1 MRTIAVIPARGGS
14 KGIPRKNMRLMN
26 GKPLI
31 AYSIE
36 NALASSFIDTVVVS
50 SDSEEIREFAQQY
63 EGVIALDRDSAL
75 AEDAV
80 TLDPVIYDAL
90 LRIEQARQTS
100 FDMVVTLQPTSPL
113 LTAKTL
119 DEALE
124 LFSSGQWDSMI
135 SVVNA
140 PHLSW
145 LLDEEGKPTPD
156 YEERL
161 NRQLLP
167 SRYLETGAFLISK
180 RYAVCETSRLGDQ
193 VTVFEVPEDQ
203 SIDIDTKQDWI
214 VCEALL
220 AKKTIAFRADG
231 YRELGL
237 GHIYRALT
245 LAYDLIEHDIVFIC
259 DSHHPL
265 GIEKLKGANMQVVE
279 VANDEELLSWLDE
292 RQIDIFVNDLLDTAP
307 SYVQAVKERVGRFV
321 SFEDMGEGAR
331 VADAVIN
338 ALYEGAS
345 PHHNTYQGKK
355 YVCLRDEFQAAIPA
369 LFNEEVSRILV
380 SFGGTDP
387 LDLTER
393 VYRIAKELNEEEVQ
407 VVFDFLLGSGY
418 SNDSIVPIEQQGI
431 YVNHDVV
438 RVSDHMRKADMA
450 LSSQGRT
457 TYELAAMGV
466 PAIVLAQNEREQ
478 LHTFAQMDNGFINLG
493 LGSEVIDEDI
503 KTTIT
508 WLMAA
513 TSVRREMRNRMLAN
527 DLKSGISR
535 VRQIILGETLGAE

>member
-1 MRTIAVIPARGGS
+1 MKTIVVIPARGGS

-36 NALASSFIDTVVVS
+36 NALASAFIDTVIVS

-80 TLDPVIYDAL
+80 TLDPVIYDAV

-203 SIDIDTKQDWI
+203 STDIDTKQDWI

-292 RQIDIFVNDLLDTAP
+292 RQIDIFVNDLRDTAP

-407 VVFDFLLGSGY
+407 VVFDFLLGPGY

-493 LGSEVIDEDI
+493 LGSEVINEDI

>member
-1 MRTIAVIPARGGS
+1 
-14 KGIPRKNMRLMN
+14 
-26 GKPLI
+26 
-31 AYSIE
+31 
-36 NALASSFIDTVVVS
+36 
-50 SDSEEIREFAQQY
+50 
-63 EGVIALDRDSAL
+63 
-75 AEDAV
+75 
-80 TLDPVIYDAL
+80 
-90 LRIEQARQTS
+90 
-100 FDMVVTLQPTSPL
+100 
-113 LTAKTL
+113 
-119 DEALE
+119 
-124 LFSSGQWDSMI
+124 MI

-203 SIDIDTKQDWI
+203 STDIDTKQDWI

-265 GIEKLKGANMQVVE
+265 GIEKLKGADMQVVE

-407 VVFDFLLGSGY
+407 VVFDFLLGPGY

-457 TYELAAMGV
+457 TYELTAMGV

-493 LGSEVIDEDI
+493 LGSEVINEDI

>member
-1 MRTIAVIPARGGS
+1 MKTIAVIPARGGS

-36 NALASSFIDTVVVS
+36 NALASAFIDTVIVS

-75 AEDAV
+75 AEDVV
-80 TLDPVIYDAL
+80 TLDPVIYDAV

-203 SIDIDTKQDWI
+203 STDIDTKQDWI

-407 VVFDFLLGSGY
+407 VVFDFLLGPGY

-493 LGSEVIDEDI
+493 LGSEVINEDI

>member
-1 MRTIAVIPARGGS
+1 MKIIAVIPARGGS

-36 NALASSFIDTVVVS
+36 NALASAFIDTVIVS

-80 TLDPVIYDAL
+80 TLDPVIYDAV

-203 SIDIDTKQDWI
+203 STDIDTKQDWI

-407 VVFDFLLGSGY
+407 VVFDFLLGPGY

-493 LGSEVIDEDI
+493 LGSEVINEDI